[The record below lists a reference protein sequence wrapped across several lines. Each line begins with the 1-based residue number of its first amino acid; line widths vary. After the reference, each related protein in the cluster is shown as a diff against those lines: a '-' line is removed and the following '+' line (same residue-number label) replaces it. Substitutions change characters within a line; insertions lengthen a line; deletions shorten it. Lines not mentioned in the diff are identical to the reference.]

1 MRVVNDNEIGAAALD
16 AAAERHG
23 IESAAGGG
31 GKIHHRG
38 MILRDPR
45 LECVLEPFG
54 LQNAAD
60 IASNALC
67 EVFGIRHD
75 HDLRRRLMG
84 EFPSRKANGR
94 LPISSTFSGNQKW
107 RDLLDHFGRFPVSR
121 PRANFGRKRL

>member
-1 MRVVNDNEIGAAALD
+1 
-16 AAAERHG
+16 
-23 IESAAGGG
+23 
-31 GKIHHRG
+31 

-60 IASNALC
+60 IASNILC

-84 EFPSRKANGR
+84 EFPSRKANGKKHR
-94 LPISSTFSGNQKW
+94 LQVPGRKIDYEPPSGAVDKRRQFSGEIFQIPVITELCPVQLEIALLAKARKSLRNIELISFFMVGFP
-107 RDLLDHFGRFPVSR
+107 DL
-121 PRANFGRKRL
+121 